1 MILPITAY
9 GDPILSK
16 TSVDIDA
23 SYPELGTLIEN
34 MFETMYAADG
44 VGLAASQVGLDIRLI
59 VIDASPMGGDEDVSK
74 EEKAFLKTFKKAIIN
89 PEILNEWGEPWAYEE
104 GCLSLP
110 GIHEKVFR
118 PTNVL
123 IKYYDENFVEHQE
136 ELSGLAARVVQHE
149 YDHLE
154 GKVFTDHLSPLTKRL
169 LQKRLQGIGEG
180 RVHVR
185 YPMRFARRKR

>member
-9 GDPILSK
+9 GDPVLKK

-23 SYPELGTLIEN
+23 SYPELSTLIAN
-34 MFETMYAADG
+34 MFETMEEADG
-44 VGLAASQVGLDIRLI
+44 VGLAAPQVGLDIRLV
-59 VIDASPMGGDEDVSK
+59 VIDASPMAEDENISK
-74 EEKAFLKTFKKAIIN
+74 EEKAFLKTFKKTLIN
-89 PEILNEWGEPWAYEE
+89 PQMLNEWGEPWAYEE

-118 PTNVL
+118 PGNIR
-123 IKYYDENFVEHQE
+123 IKYMDENFVEHE
-136 ELSGLAARVVQHE
+136 EEITGLAARVVQHE

-154 GKVFTDHLSPLTKRL
+154 GLVFTDHLSPLTKRM

-185 YPMRFARRKR
+185 YPMRFHRWKK